1 MISSS
6 QNVVRCISCELSCQL
21 FPDNA
26 VRSQYCDNASFA
38 VWPVGNH
45 FLEIAVQDKILRKNN
60 NHLSRGFIF
69 VDFSIYNL
77 RVLADPQ
84 WIERLAITNMN
95 IVIITDRKM
104 EALANYFIAQYSEIK
119 GIVYFDDNDVKL
131 QEKIN
136 YLFSGRRVDNRRRN
150 TLNAV
155 EFMLLNR
162 FMSGECLQEIIKT
175 NGINVKQIYVHKV
188 RLERKLGTSIH
199 KLLVSIL

>member
-45 FLEIAVQDKILRKNN
+45 FLEMAVQDKILRRNK

-95 IVIITDRKM
+95 IVIITDRKL
-104 EALANYFIAQYSEIK
+104 EALANYLIAQYSEIK

-175 NGINVKQIYVHKV
+175 NSINVKQIYVHKV

>member
-45 FLEIAVQDKILRKNN
+45 FLEIAVQEKILRRNK

-77 RVLADPQ
+77 RVLTDPQ
-84 WIERLAITNMN
+84 WIDRLAITNMN
-95 IVIITDRKM
+95 IVIITDRKL
-104 EALANYFIAQYSEIK
+104 EALANYLSTQYSEIK
-119 GIVYFDDNDVKL
+119 GIIYSDDSDIIL

-136 YLFSGRRVDNRRRN
+136 HIFSGSRVFSRQGNILN
-150 TLNAV
+150 TV

-175 NGINVKQIYVHKV
+175 NSINVKQIYVHKV

-199 KLLVSIL
+199 KILVSIL

>member
-45 FLEIAVQDKILRKNN
+45 FLEMAVQDKILRRNK

-95 IVIITDRKM
+95 IVIITDRKL

-119 GIVYFDDNDVKL
+119 GILYFDDNDVKL

-175 NGINVKQIYVHKV
+175 NSINVKQIYVHKV

>member
-1 MISSS
+1 M
-6 QNVVRCISCELSCQL
+6 
-21 FPDNA
+21 
-26 VRSQYCDNASFA
+26 
-38 VWPVGNH
+38 
-45 FLEIAVQDKILRKNN
+45 AVQDKILRRNK

-95 IVIITDRKM
+95 VVIITDRKL

-175 NGINVKQIYVHKV
+175 NSINVKQIYVHKV

>member
-1 MISSS
+1 M
-6 QNVVRCISCELSCQL
+6 
-21 FPDNA
+21 
-26 VRSQYCDNASFA
+26 
-38 VWPVGNH
+38 
-45 FLEIAVQDKILRKNN
+45 AVQDKILRRNK

-95 IVIITDRKM
+95 IVIITDRKL

-119 GIVYFDDNDVKL
+119 GVVYFDDNDVKL

-175 NGINVKQIYVHKV
+175 NSINVKQIYVHKV

>member
-45 FLEIAVQDKILRKNN
+45 FLEIAVQDKILRRNN

-104 EALANYFIAQYSEIK
+104 KALANYFIAQYSEIK

-136 YLFSGRRVDNRRRN
+136 YLFSGRRVDNRRRS

-175 NGINVKQIYVHKV
+175 NSINVKQIYVHKV

>member
-45 FLEIAVQDKILRKNN
+45 FLEMAVQDKILRRNK

-95 IVIITDRKM
+95 VVIITDRKL

-175 NGINVKQIYVHKV
+175 NSINVKQIYVHKV

>member
-45 FLEIAVQDKILRKNN
+45 FLEMAVQDKILRRNK

-95 IVIITDRKM
+95 IVIITDRKL

-175 NGINVKQIYVHKV
+175 NSINVKQIYVHKV

>member
-45 FLEIAVQDKILRKNN
+45 FLEIAVQDKILRRNN

-136 YLFSGRRVDNRRRN
+136 YLFSGRRVDNRRRS

-175 NGINVKQIYVHKV
+175 NSINVKQIYVHKV

>member
-45 FLEIAVQDKILRKNN
+45 FLEMAVQDKILRRNK

-95 IVIITDRKM
+95 IVIITDRKL

-175 NGINVKQIYVHKV
+175 NCINVKQIYVHKV

>member
-45 FLEIAVQDKILRKNN
+45 FLEMAVQDKILRRNK

-77 RVLADPQ
+77 RALADPQ
-84 WIERLAITNMN
+84 WIDRLAITNMN
-95 IVIITDRKM
+95 IVIITDRKL
-104 EALANYFIAQYSEIK
+104 EALANYLIAQYSEIK
-119 GIVYFDDNDVKL
+119 GIIYSDDSDIIL

-136 YLFSGRRVDNRRRN
+136 HIFSGRRVFSRRGN
-150 TLNAV
+150 ILNAV

-162 FMSGECLQEIIKT
+162 FMSGKCLQEIIKT
-175 NGINVKQIYVHKV
+175 NSINVKQIYVHKV

-199 KLLVSIL
+199 KVLVSIL

>member
-45 FLEIAVQDKILRKNN
+45 FLEMAVQDKILRRNK

-95 IVIITDRKM
+95 IVIITDRKL

-119 GIVYFDDNDVKL
+119 GVVYFDDNDVKL

-175 NGINVKQIYVHKV
+175 NSINVKQIYVHKV